1 MLSISKPLNSGQ
13 AQTYH
18 QMEFTSSTQSYY
30 KQDGVVTGEWQGQL
44 ASKMGLS
51 GSVSPEQFA
60 RLTDGQHPQTAE
72 QMVKHRTA
80 HEYENPDGTTTK
92 AVEHRAGWDG
102 TFSAPKSVSLTA
114 LVGGDERV
122 RQAHNEAVT
131 VAVAE
136 LERYTQARIG
146 GNNAAETTG
155 KFIAAKF
162 EHDTARPVEGYAA
175 PQLHTHVFIM
185 NVTERED
192 GTTRALQ
199 PKSLYDTQ
207 NYATAVYQSALT
219 YKLRDLGYE
228 IEPGKSGAPE
238 IKGYSQEYLDASS
251 PRSQQIKEH
260 LAKTGHT
267 GAEASQ
273 IAAHATRDK
282 KVILSPEQVLE
293 AHRTMAVSFG
303 NQPETIVA
311 QARQRAQ
318 TQDRAPE
325 QETRAKEAVTYARS
339 SNFEREAVID
349 ERILMRDALRRGM
362 GETTFAHVRAE
373 FNSRHREGDF
383 RQLKSEKH
391 ATGRS
396 FTTPET
402 IANERANVRHV
413 MAGQN
418 TVAPIMNQEQAA
430 AQAGTR
436 KFLNEA
442 QRGVITDVLT
452 SPDRIHGVQGLAG
465 TGKTTVLA
473 SIREGAEA
481 NGYKV
486 EGFAPTS
493 RAAGQLREEGIEA
506 TTLQSFLA
514 RGQNHPSATTTSPHL
529 YMLDESSLAS
539 TKQMRAFLEKIKPE
553 DRVLVIGDTAQHQG
567 VDAGRPF
574 QQMQDAGMRT
584 SQLDQI
590 VRQRKNPELLKA
602 VQHLAKGET
611 AKGIEMLAQQGR
623 VTQVADPNE
632 RIAAIA
638 KDYAAN
644 PERTIIVSPDNRSR
658 QQINQAV
665 RVELQEAGRLGTEQQ
680 VFSVLAHRSDMTGA
694 DREWSARYKPG
705 DILKYEKGSKAHGIS
720 KDSTAVVLSA
730 DARNNTITVQ
740 QDGGKAITY
749 DPKRLKG
756 VNAYRETQKDFA
768 TGDRIQ
774 FTSKDKKLGV
784 NNRDLGTITKLEAG
798 QVTVQMDGKKER
810 VIQFDPAKMRHFDHG
825 YAVTSHVSQGL
836 TEGRVIANID
846 TDSAR
851 SLINTRLA
859 YVAVSR
865 AEYDARIYTNDAEGL
880 GARLATD
887 VSKTSAVNF
896 RKSSDSVPEKN
907 TVAPEPVQQKNT
919 AAQVREYADPNHR
932 IAAVALAYAEQP
944 SNTVVIAKDAGERR
958 ELNQLIRA
966 DLQAAGTVAPDSKA
980 LPVHIHKVLP
990 NPKLAAQYTPGDIIQ
1005 YRQGSPGIEGIPN
1018 DSAAVVVATNTRTNQ
1033 LTIKTSNGDEV
1044 IYSPHL
1050 TKTMTAQS
1058 KVYRE
1063 EHQEFAQGDRIRMTK
1078 PSSSHGLQK
1087 GDFGTVI
1094 AIGDTLDVRLDKGGN
1109 VQLNKEQSKH
1119 IEHGYAVDS
1128 LKTGA
1133 PNRVLISQ
1141 DGPVHGTAEIASL
1154 SRTGR
1159 EVSVFT
1165 SDGSAP
1171 AKAVAPTVALP
1182 DQLKPTIA
1190 PPAQQQSEAHSNAI
1204 ASEQATVIQHRH
1216 SRGR

>member
-1 MLSISKPLNSGQ
+1 MLTISKALNSGQ

-18 QMEFTSSTQSYY
+18 QMEFTSSTQNYY
-30 KQDGVVTGEWQGQL
+30 KQDGAVAGEWQGQL

-51 GSVSPEQFA
+51 GAVSPEQFT
-60 RLTDGQHPQTAE
+60 RLTDSQHPETGE

-80 HEYENPDGTTTK
+80 QQYKNPDGTTTN

-114 LVGGDERV
+114 LVGRDERV
-122 RQAHNEAVT
+122 REAHSAAVT
-131 VAVAE
+131 AAVAE
-136 LERYTQARIG
+136 LERYAQARIG
-146 GNNAAETTG
+146 GNNPAETTG
-155 KFIAAKF
+155 KLIAAKF

-185 NVTERED
+185 NVTERGD

-199 PKSLYDTQ
+199 PQGLFDTQ

-228 IEPGKSGAPE
+228 IEAGKSGAPE

-260 LAKTGHT
+260 LAKTGYT

-282 KVILSPEQVLE
+282 KVILSPEQVLD
-293 AHRTMAVSFG
+293 AHRSMAASFG
-303 NQPETIVA
+303 NQPERIAA
-311 QARQRAQ
+311 QARQRAK

-325 QETRAKEAVTYARS
+325 QTAKAKEAVAYARS
-339 SNFEREAVID
+339 SNFEREAVVD
-349 ERILMRDALRRGM
+349 ERSLMRDALRRGM
-362 GETTFAHVRAE
+362 GETTFAHVKAE
-373 FNSRHREGDF
+373 FEARHSQGDL

-418 TVAPIMNQEQAA
+418 AAEPIMSQQQAT
-430 AQAGTR
+430 AQAETR

-442 QRGVITDVLT
+442 QRRVITDVLT
-452 SPDRIHGVQGLAG
+452 SRDRIHGVQGLAG

-473 SIREGAEA
+473 SIREGAEK

-514 RGQNHPSATTTSPHL
+514 RGQNHPSASTASPHL

-539 TKQMRAFLEKIKPE
+539 TKQMRAFLEKIKAE
-553 DRVLVIGDTAQHQG
+553 DRVLVVGDTAQHQG

-590 VRQRKNPELLKA
+590 VRQRNDPELLEA

-623 VTQVADPNE
+623 ITQVADPNE
-632 RIAAIA
+632 RIQAIA

-658 QQINQAV
+658 QLINQAV
-665 RVELQEAGRLGTEQQ
+665 RGELQETGRLGAEQKT
-680 VFSVLAHRSDMTGA
+680 FSVLAHRSDMTGA
-694 DREWSARYKPG
+694 DREWAARYKTG
-705 DILKYEKGSKAHGIS
+705 DVLIYEKGSTAHGIARNT
-720 KDSTAVVLSA
+720 TAVVLSA

-740 QDGGKAITY
+740 QDGGKVITY

-756 VNAYRETQKDFA
+756 INAYRETQKEFA

-774 FTSKDKKLGV
+774 FTAKDKDLGV
-784 NNRDLGTITKLEAG
+784 NNRDLGTITKLETG
-798 QVTVQMDGKKER
+798 QITVQLEGKKER
-810 VIQFDPAKMRHFDHG
+810 TVQFDPARMRHFDHG

-846 TDSAR
+846 TDAAR

-865 AEYDARIYTNDAEGL
+865 AEHDARIYTNDADGL

-887 VSKTSAVNF
+887 VSKTSAVDF
-896 RKSSDSVPEKN
+896 RKSPDPAPQKN
-907 TVAPEPVQQKNT
+907 TVV
-919 AAQVREYADPNHR
+919 QVREYADPNHR
-932 IAAVALAYAEQP
+932 IAAVALAYAEHP
-944 SNTVVIAKDAGERR
+944 SNTVVIAKDPTERH
-958 ELNQLIRA
+958 ELNLLIRA
-966 DLQAAGTVAPDSKA
+966 DLQASGIVAPDSRS
-980 LPVHIHKVLP
+980 LPVYIERELT
-990 NPKLAAQYTPGDIIQ
+990 NPKLATQYAPGDIIQ
-1005 YRQGSPGIEGIPN
+1005 YRQGSPASQGIPSG
-1018 DSAAVVVATNTRTNQ
+1018 SAAVVVATDTRNNQ
-1033 LTIKTSNGDEV
+1033 LTVRTSHGDEV
-1044 IYSPHL
+1044 IYSPQL
-1050 TKTMTAQS
+1050 TTAMTAQS

-1063 EHQEFAQGDRIRMTK
+1063 KQQEFAQGDRVRMTEA
-1078 PSSSHGLQK
+1078 SAIQGIRK
-1087 GDFGTVI
+1087 GDFGTI
-1094 AIGDTLDVRLDKGGN
+1094 TAIEGALAVLLDKGES
-1109 VQLNKEQSKH
+1109 VQLTKEQAKH

-1133 PNRVLISQ
+1133 PDKVLISQ
-1141 DGPVHGTAEIASL
+1141 DSSSPATSEAVSL

-1159 EVSVFT
+1159 EVSVYT
-1165 SDGSAP
+1165 SDGSAQ
-1171 AKAVAPTVALP
+1171 ANAVAPAIALP
-1182 DQLKPTIA
+1182 DQLKPAIA
-1190 PPAQQQSEAHSNAI
+1190 LPVQQQSEAPSNAI
-1204 ASEQATVIQHRH
+1204 APEPAPVVQHRH
-1216 SRGR
+1216 NRGR

>member
-1 MLSISKPLNSGQ
+1 MLTISKALNSGQ

-30 KQDGVVTGEWQGQL
+30 KQDGAIAGEWQGQL
-44 ASKMGLS
+44 AEKMGLT
-51 GSVSPEQFA
+51 GAVSPEHFT
-60 RLTDGQHPQTAE
+60 RLTDGQHPETGE

-80 HEYENPDGTTTK
+80 QEYKNPDGTTTN

-122 RQAHNEAVT
+122 REAHAAAVT
-131 VAVAE
+131 AAVAE

-146 GNNAAETTG
+146 GNNPAETTG
-155 KFIAAKF
+155 KLIAAKF

-175 PQLHTHVFIM
+175 PQLHTHVFMM
-185 NVTERED
+185 NVTERAD

-199 PKSLYDTQ
+199 ERGMFDTQ
-207 NYATAVYQSALT
+207 NYATAVYQSVLT
-219 YKLRDLGYE
+219 YKLRDLGYD
-228 IEPGKSGAPE
+228 IEAGKSGAPE

-260 LAKTGHT
+260 LAKTGYT

-293 AHRTMAVSFG
+293 AHRSMAASFG
-303 NQPETIVA
+303 NQPETVVA
-311 QARQRAQ
+311 QAHQRAR
-318 TQDRAPE
+318 TQDRTPD
-325 QETRAKEAVTYARS
+325 QEARAKEAVTYTRT

-349 ERILMRDALRRGM
+349 ERTLMRDALRRGM
-362 GETTFAHVRAE
+362 GETTFAHVKAE
-373 FNSRHREGDF
+373 FDSRQREGDF
-383 RQLKSEKH
+383 RQLKGEKH

-396 FTTPET
+396 FTTGET

-418 TVAPIMNQEQAA
+418 TVEPMMNQEKAA
-430 AQAGTR
+430 AQATTR
-436 KFLNEA
+436 EFLNEA
-442 QRGVITDVLT
+442 QRRVIADVLT
-452 SPDRIHGVQGLAG
+452 SRDRIHGVQGLAG
-465 TGKTTVLA
+465 AGKTTVLA
-473 SIREGAEA
+473 SIREGAET

-514 RGQNHPSATTTSPHL
+514 RGKNHPSATTSSPHL

-539 TKQMRAFLEKIKPE
+539 TRQMRAFLEKIKPE

-574 QQMQDAGMRT
+574 QQMQEAGMRT

-590 VRQRKNPELLKA
+590 VRQRKNPELLEA
-602 VQHLAKGET
+602 VNHLAKGET
-611 AKGIEMLAQQGR
+611 VKGIEKLAQQGR
-623 VTQVADPNE
+623 ITQVADPIE

-658 QQINQAV
+658 QEINRAV
-665 RVELQEAGRLGTEQQ
+665 RVELQEAGKLGTEQET
-680 VFSVLAHRSDMTGA
+680 FSVLAHRSDMTGA
-694 DREWSARYKPG
+694 DREWAARYKAG
-705 DILKYEKGSKAHGIS
+705 DILKYEKGSKAHGIPQN
-720 KDSTAVVLSA
+720 STAVVLSA
-730 DARNNTITVQ
+730 DARNNTVTVQ
-740 QDGGKAITY
+740 QDDGKAITY

-756 VNAYRETQKDFA
+756 VNAYIETDKQFA

-774 FTSKDKKLGV
+774 FTAKDKDLGV
-784 NNRDLGTITKLEAG
+784 SNRDLGTITKLETG
-798 QVTVQMDGKKER
+798 QLTVQMDGKTER
-810 VIQFDPAKMRHFDHG
+810 IVQFDPAKMRHFDHG

-865 AEYDARIYTNDAEGL
+865 AEHDARIYTNDAEGL

-887 VSKTSAVNF
+887 VSKTSAVDF
-896 RKSSDSVPEKN
+896 RKSPDP
-907 TVAPEPVQQKNT
+907 APQKNT
-919 AAQVREYADPNHR
+919 IVQVREYADPNHR
-932 IAAVALAYAEQP
+932 IAAVTLAYGEHP
-944 SNTVVIAKDAGERR
+944 SNSVVIAKDPAERR

-966 DLQAAGTVAPDSKA
+966 DLQASGIVALDS
-980 LPVHIHKVLP
+980 KVLP
-990 NPKLAAQYTPGDIIQ
+990 IQIEKELTNPKLATQYAPGDIIQ
-1005 YRQGSPGIEGIPN
+1005 YRQGSPASQGIPN
-1018 DSAAVVVATNTRTNQ
+1018 NSTAVVVAADTRNNQ
-1033 LTIKTSNGDEV
+1033 LTVRTSHGDEV

-1050 TKTMTAQS
+1050 TTAMTAQS

-1063 EHQEFAQGDRIRMTK
+1063 EPQEFAPGDRVRMTE
-1078 PSSSHGLQK
+1078 PRASQGIRK
-1087 GDFGTVI
+1087 GDFGTI
-1094 AIGDTLDVRLDKGGN
+1094 TAIGDTLEVRLDKGES
-1109 VQLNKEQSKH
+1109 VQLTKEQAKH

-1133 PNRVLISQ
+1133 PDRVLISQ
-1141 DGPVHGTAEIASL
+1141 DGSFQATSESISL

-1159 EVSVFT
+1159 EVSVYT
-1165 SDGSAP
+1165 SNGSAQTN
-1171 AKAVAPTVALP
+1171 AVAPTIALP
-1182 DQLKPTIA
+1182 EQLKTAMPA
-1190 PPAQQQSEAHSNAI
+1190 PAQQQSEAPSHAL
-1204 ASEQATVIQHRH
+1204 APEQAPVVQHRH

>member
-1 MLSISKPLNSGQ
+1 MLTISKVLNSGQ

-18 QMEFTSSTQSYY
+18 QMEFTSTTQSYY
-30 KQDGVVTGEWQGQL
+30 KQDGAVAGEWQGQL
-44 ASKMGLS
+44 ANKMGLT
-51 GSVSPEQFA
+51 GAVSPEHFT
-60 RLTDGQHPQTAE
+60 RLTDGQHPDTGE

-80 HEYENPDGTTTK
+80 QEYKNPDGTTTS

-122 RQAHNEAVT
+122 REAHAAAVT
-131 VAVAE
+131 AAVAE

-146 GNNAAETTG
+146 GNNPAETTG
-155 KFIAAKF
+155 KLIAAKF
-162 EHDTARPVEGYAA
+162 EHDTARPVDGYAA
-175 PQLHTHVFIM
+175 PQLHTHVFMI
-185 NVTERED
+185 NVTERKD

-199 PKSLYDTQ
+199 PQSLFDTQ
-207 NYATAVYQSALT
+207 NYATAVYQSVLT

-228 IEPGKSGAPE
+228 IEAGKSGAPE
-238 IKGYSQEYLDASS
+238 IKGYSQDYLDASS
-251 PRSQQIKEH
+251 PRSQQIKDH
-260 LAKTGHT
+260 LAKTGYT

-293 AHRTMAVSFG
+293 AHRTMAASFG

-311 QARQRAQ
+311 QARQRAKM
-318 TQDRAPE
+318 QDRTPE
-325 QETRAKEAVTYARS
+325 QAARAKEAVTYARS

-349 ERILMRDALRRGM
+349 ERTLMRDALRRGM

-373 FNSRHREGDF
+373 FDSRHKEGDF
-383 RQLKSEKH
+383 RQLKGEKH

-396 FTTPET
+396 FTTGET

-418 TVAPIMNQEQAA
+418 TVEPMMTREQAA
-430 AQAGTR
+430 AQAATR

-442 QRGVITDVLT
+442 QRGVIADVLT
-452 SPDRIHGVQGLAG
+452 SRDRIHGVQGLAG

-473 SIREGAEA
+473 SIREGAET

-493 RAAGQLREEGIEA
+493 RAAGQLREEGIDA

-514 RGQNHPSATTTSPHL
+514 RGKNHPNATTSSPHL

-574 QQMQDAGMRT
+574 QQMQEAGMRT

-590 VRQRKNPELLKA
+590 VRQRKNPELLEA
-602 VQHLAKGET
+602 VNHLAKGET
-611 AKGIEMLAQQGR
+611 AKGIEKLAQQGR
-623 VTQVADPNE
+623 ITEVADPTE

-665 RVELQEAGRLGTEQQ
+665 RVELQEAGKLETEQKT
-680 VFSVLAHRSDMTGA
+680 FSVLAHRSDMTGA
-694 DREWSARYKPG
+694 DREWAARYKPG
-705 DILKYEKGSKAHGIS
+705 DILKYEKGSKAHGIPQN
-720 KDSTAVVLSA
+720 STAVVLSS
-730 DARNNTITVQ
+730 DARNNTVTVQ

-756 VNAYRETQKDFA
+756 VNAYIETDKQFA
-768 TGDRIQ
+768 TGDRVQ
-774 FTSKDKKLGV
+774 FTAKDKELGV
-784 NNRDLGTITKLEAG
+784 NNRDLGTISKLETG
-798 QVTVQMDGKKER
+798 QITVQMDGKTER
-810 VIQFDPAKMRHFDHG
+810 TIQFDPARMRHFDHG

-865 AEYDARIYTNDAEGL
+865 AEHDARIYTNDADGL

-887 VSKTSAVNF
+887 VSKTAAVDF
-896 RKSSDSVPEKN
+896 RQSSP
-907 TVAPEPVQQKNT
+907 APAPQKNSVV
-919 AAQVREYADPNHR
+919 QVQEYADPNHR
-932 IAAVALAYAEQP
+932 MAAIALAYAEHP
-944 SNTVVIAKDAGERR
+944 SSSVVIAKDPAERR

-966 DLQAAGTVAPDSKA
+966 DLQASGIVAPDSKA
-980 LPVHIHKVLP
+980 MPVHVEKELTS
-990 NPKLAAQYTPGDIIQ
+990 PKLASQYTPGDIIQ
-1005 YRQGSPGIEGIPN
+1005 YRQGSPNLEGIPK
-1018 DSAAVVVATNTRTNQ
+1018 DSAAVVISTDPRNNK
-1033 LTIKTSNGDEV
+1033 LTVQTANGDEV

-1050 TKTMTAQS
+1050 TTAMTAQS

-1063 EHQEFAQGDRIRMTK
+1063 EHQEFAQGDRIRMTEANAAQ
-1078 PSSSHGLQK
+1078 GIRK
-1087 GDFGTVI
+1087 GDFGTVT
-1094 AIGDTLDVRLDKGGN
+1094 AIGDTLDVSLDKGET
-1109 VQLNKEQSKH
+1109 VRLTKEQARH

-1128 LKTGA
+1128 LKMGA
-1133 PNRVLISQ
+1133 PDKVLISQ
-1141 DGPVHGTAEIASL
+1141 DGFQTPSEAASL

-1159 EVSVFT
+1159 QVSIYT
-1165 SDGSAP
+1165 SDSSAQ
-1171 AKAVAPTVALP
+1171 ANAVAPTIERPEQMKPAIALP
-1182 DQLKPTIA
+1182 V
-1190 PPAQQQSEAHSNAI
+1190 QQQSEAPSNAI
-1204 ASEQATVIQHRH
+1204 APEQAPVIQHRH

>member
-1 MLSISKPLNSGQ
+1 MLTISKALNSSQ

-30 KQDGVVTGEWQGQL
+30 KQDGAVTGEWQGEL
-44 ASKMGLS
+44 AAKMGLS
-51 GSVSPEQFA
+51 GAVSPEQFA
-60 RLTDGQHPQTAE
+60 RLTDGQYPLTGD

-80 HEYENPDGTTTK
+80 QEYKNPIGTTTS

-114 LVGGDERV
+114 LVGGDDRV
-122 RQAHNEAVT
+122 REAHAAAVT
-131 VAVAE
+131 AAVTE
-136 LERYTQARIG
+136 LERYAQARIG
-146 GNNAAETTG
+146 GNNPAETTG
-155 KFIAAKF
+155 KLVAAKF

-175 PQLHTHVFIM
+175 PQLHTHVFMM
-185 NVTERED
+185 NVTERAD

-199 PKSLYDTQ
+199 ERALFDSQ
-207 NYATAVYQSALT
+207 NYATAVYQSVLT

-228 IEPGKSGAPE
+228 IEAGKSGAPE

-260 LAKTGHT
+260 LAKTGYT

-293 AHRTMAVSFG
+293 AHQTMAATFG
-303 NQPETIVA
+303 NQPETVVA
-311 QARQRAQ
+311 QARQRAR
-318 TQDRAPE
+318 TQDRTPD
-325 QETRAKEAVTYARS
+325 QEARAREAVTYARA

-362 GETTFAHVRAE
+362 GETTFAHVKAE
-373 FNSRHREGDF
+373 FDSRHKEGDF
-383 RQLKSEKH
+383 RQLKGKKH

-396 FTTPET
+396 FTTGET

-418 TVAPIMNQEQAA
+418 TVKPMMNQEQAA
-430 AQAGTR
+430 AQATTR
-436 KFLNEA
+436 PFLNEA
-442 QRGVITDVLT
+442 QRGVITEVLT
-452 SPDRIHGVQGLAG
+452 SRDRIHGVQGLAG

-473 SIREGAEA
+473 SIREGAET

-493 RAAGQLREEGIEA
+493 RAAGQLRQEGIEA

-514 RGQNHPSATTTSPHL
+514 RGKNHPSATTTSPHL

-539 TKQMRAFLEKIKPE
+539 TRQMRAFIEKIKPE
-553 DRVLVIGDTAQHQG
+553 DRILVIGDTAQHQG

-590 VRQRKNPELLKA
+590 VRQRKNPELLEA
-602 VQHLAKGET
+602 VNHLAKGET

-623 VTQVADPNE
+623 ITQIADPNE
-632 RIAAIA
+632 RIQAIA
-638 KDYAAN
+638 RDYAGS

-658 QQINQAV
+658 QQINRAV
-665 RVELQEAGRLGTEQQ
+665 RVELQETGRLGAEQNT
-680 VFSVLAHRSDMTGA
+680 FSVLAHRSDMTGA
-694 DREWSARYKPG
+694 DREWAARYKPG
-705 DILKYEKGSKAHGIS
+705 DILIYEKGSKAHGIAQN
-720 KDSTAVVLSA
+720 STAVVLSA
-730 DARNNTITVQ
+730 DARNNTVTVQ

-756 VNAYRETQKDFA
+756 VNAYVETDKQFA
-768 TGDRIQ
+768 AGDRIQ
-774 FTSKDKKLGV
+774 FTAKDKDLGIS
-784 NNRDLGTITKLEAG
+784 NRDLGTITKLETG
-798 QVTVQMDGKKER
+798 QLTVQMDGKTER
-810 VIQFDPAKMRHFDHG
+810 TIQFDPARMRHFDHG

-865 AEYDARIYTNDAEGL
+865 AEHDARIYTNDADGL
-880 GARLATD
+880 GARLARD
-887 VSKTSAVNF
+887 VSKTSAVDF
-896 RKSSDSVPEKN
+896 RKSPVEPAPQKN
-907 TVAPEPVQQKNT
+907 TVV
-919 AAQVREYADPNHR
+919 QVREYADPNHR
-932 IAAVALAYAEQP
+932 IAAVALAYAEHP
-944 SNTVVIAKDAGERR
+944 SNTVIIAKETAERR

-966 DLQAAGTVAPDSKA
+966 DLQAAGIVAPDSKA
-980 LPVHIHKVLP
+980 LPVHIQKDLI
-990 NPKLAAQYTPGDIIQ
+990 NPKLAAQYDPGDVIQ
-1005 YRQGSPGIEGIPN
+1005 YRQGSPASQGIPSN
-1018 DSAAVVVATNTRTNQ
+1018 STAVVVATDTRNNQ
-1033 LTIKTSNGDEV
+1033 LTVRTSHGDEV

-1050 TKTMTAQS
+1050 TTTMTAQS
-1058 KVYRE
+1058 KVFRE
-1063 EHQEFAQGDRIRMTK
+1063 EHQEFAPGDRVRMSAANAGQSIR
-1078 PSSSHGLQK
+1078 K
-1087 GDFGTVI
+1087 GDFGTI
-1094 AIGDTLDVRLDKGGN
+1094 TAIGDTLDVRLDKGEN
-1109 VQLNKEQSKH
+1109 AQLTKEQAKH
-1119 IEHGYAVDS
+1119 IEYGYAVDS
-1128 LKTGA
+1128 FKTGA
-1133 PNRVLISQ
+1133 PDRVLISQ
-1141 DGPVHGTAEIASL
+1141 EGFQTAFEAAAL
-1154 SRTGR
+1154 ARTGR
-1159 EVSVFT
+1159 LVNVYT
-1165 SDGSAP
+1165 SDGSAQ
-1171 AKAVAPTVALP
+1171 ANTVAPTIERP
-1182 DQLKPTIA
+1182 EQLKPPLA
-1190 PPAQQQSEAHSNAI
+1190 FLVQQQSEAPSNAL
-1204 ASEQATVIQHRH
+1204 AQEQAPVIQHRH

>member
-1 MLSISKPLNSGQ
+1 MLTISKALNSGQ

-30 KQDGVVTGEWQGQL
+30 KQDGAVAGEWQGQL
-44 ASKMGLS
+44 ASNMGLS
-51 GSVSPEQFA
+51 GAVSPEHFT
-60 RLTDGQHPQTAE
+60 RLTDGQHPKTDE
-72 QMVKHRTA
+72 QMVKHRTVQD
-80 HEYENPDGTTTK
+80 YKNPDGTTIS
-92 AVEHRAGWDG
+92 AVEHRAGWDA

-122 RQAHNEAVT
+122 REAHAAAVT
-131 VAVAE
+131 AAVAE

-146 GNNAAETTG
+146 GNNPAETTG
-155 KFIAAKF
+155 KLIAAKF

-175 PQLHTHVFIM
+175 PQLHTHVFLM
-185 NVTERED
+185 NVTERAD

-199 PKSLYDTQ
+199 PQSLFDTQ
-207 NYATAVYQSALT
+207 NYATAVYQSVLT

-228 IEPGKSGAPE
+228 IEAGKSGAPE
-238 IKGYSQEYLDASS
+238 IKGYSQDYLDASS

-260 LAKTGHT
+260 LAKTGYT

-293 AHRTMAVSFG
+293 AHRTMAASFG

-311 QARQRAQ
+311 QARQRAK
-318 TQDRAPE
+318 TQDRTPD
-325 QETRAKEAVTYARS
+325 QEARAKEAVTYARS

-349 ERILMRDALRRGM
+349 ERALMRDALRRGM
-362 GETTFAHVRAE
+362 GETTFAHVKAE
-373 FNSRHREGDF
+373 FDARQSQGDF
-383 RQLKSEKH
+383 RQLKGEKH

-413 MAGQN
+413 MSGQN
-418 TVAPIMNQEQAA
+418 TVEPIMNQEQAT
-430 AQAGTR
+430 AQAATR

-442 QRGVITDVLT
+442 QRTVITDVLT

-473 SIREGAEA
+473 SIREGAEK

-514 RGQNHPSATTTSPHL
+514 RGKNHPSATTASPHL

-539 TKQMRAFLEKIKPE
+539 TKQMRAFLDKIKPV

-574 QQMQDAGMRT
+574 EQMQDAGMRT

-590 VRQRKNPELLKA
+590 VRQRKNPALLEA

-623 VTQVADPNE
+623 ITQIADPNE
-632 RIAAIA
+632 RITTIA
-638 KDYAAN
+638 KDYVAN

-658 QQINQAV
+658 QLINQAV
-665 RVELQEAGRLGTEQQ
+665 RVELQEAGKLGAEQKT
-680 VFSVLAHRSDMTGA
+680 FSVLAHRSDMTGA
-694 DREWSARYKPG
+694 DREWAARYKKG
-705 DILKYEKGSKAHGIS
+705 DILIYEKGSKAHGIARN
-720 KDSTAVVLSA
+720 STAVVLSA
-730 DARNNTITVQ
+730 DARNNIIAVQ
-740 QDGGKAITY
+740 QDGGKTITY

-756 VNAYRETQKDFA
+756 VNAYRETQKEFA

-774 FTSKDKKLGV
+774 FTAKDKDLGV
-784 NNRDLGTITKLEAG
+784 NNRDLGTITKLETG
-798 QVTVQMDGKKER
+798 QVAVQMDGKKER
-810 VIQFDPAKMRHFDHG
+810 TVQFDPVKMRHFDHG

-865 AEYDARIYTNDAEGL
+865 AEHDARIYTNDADGL

-887 VSKTSAVNF
+887 ISKTSAVDF
-896 RKSSDSVPEKN
+896 RKSTDP
-907 TVAPEPVQQKNT
+907 APQKKT
-919 AAQVREYADPNHR
+919 IVQVRHYADPNHR
-932 IAAVALAYAEQP
+932 IVAVALAYAEHP
-944 SNTVVIAKDAGERR
+944 SNSVVIAKDPAERR

-966 DLQAAGTVAPDSKA
+966 DLQASGTVAPDSKA
-980 LPVHIHKVLP
+980 LPVHIEKELT
-990 NPKLAAQYTPGDIIQ
+990 NPKLAAQYAPGDIIQ
-1005 YRQGSPGIEGIPN
+1005 YRQGSPASQGIPN
-1018 DSAAVVVATNTRTNQ
+1018 DSAAVVVATDTWNNQ
-1033 LTIKTSNGDEV
+1033 LTVRTSHGDEV

-1050 TKTMTAQS
+1050 TTAMTTQS

-1063 EHQEFAQGDRIRMTK
+1063 EHQEFAPGDRVRMTE
-1078 PSSSHGLQK
+1078 PNTSQGIRK
-1087 GDFGTVI
+1087 GDFGTI
-1094 AIGDTLDVRLDKGGN
+1094 TAIEDTLAVRLDKGES
-1109 VQLNKEQSKH
+1109 VQLTKEQAKH

-1133 PNRVLISQ
+1133 PDRVLISQ
-1141 DGPVHGTAEIASL
+1141 DGSSQAASESVSL

-1159 EVSVFT
+1159 AVSIYT
-1165 SDGSAP
+1165 SDVSAQ
-1171 AKAVAPTVALP
+1171 ANAVAPAIALP
-1182 DQLKPTIA
+1182 DQLKPAIA
-1190 PPAQQQSEAHSNAI
+1190 LPVQQQSEAPSNAI
-1204 ASEQATVIQHRH
+1204 ASEQAPVVQHRH

>member
-1 MLSISKPLNSGQ
+1 MLTISKALNSGQ

-30 KQDGVVTGEWQGQL
+30 RQDGAVAGEWQGQL
-44 ASKMGLS
+44 AAQMGLS
-51 GSVSPEQFA
+51 GAVSPEQFS
-60 RLTDGQHPQTAE
+60 RLADGQHPETGE

-80 HEYENPDGTTTK
+80 QEYKNPNGTTTS

-114 LVGGDERV
+114 LVGGDERI
-122 RQAHNEAVT
+122 REAHSAAVT
-131 VAVAE
+131 AAVAE

-146 GNNAAETTG
+146 GNNPAETTG
-155 KFIAAKF
+155 KLIAAKF

-175 PQLHTHVFIM
+175 PQLHTHVFMM
-185 NVTERED
+185 NVTERAD

-199 PKSLYDTQ
+199 ERALFDTQ
-207 NYATAVYQSALT
+207 NYATAVYQSVLT

-228 IEPGKSGAPE
+228 IETGKSGAPE

-260 LAKTGHT
+260 LAKTGYT

-282 KVILSPEQVLE
+282 KVILSPEQVLQ
-293 AHRTMAVSFG
+293 AHRTMAASFG
-303 NQPETIVA
+303 NQPETVVA
-311 QARQRAQ
+311 QAHQRAQ
-318 TQDRAPE
+318 TQDRTPD
-325 QETRAKEAVTYARS
+325 QDTRAKEAVTYARS

-349 ERILMRDALRRGM
+349 ERTLMRDALRRGM
-362 GETTFAHVRAE
+362 GETTFAHVKAE
-373 FNSRHREGDF
+373 FDARHGQGDF
-383 RQLKSEKH
+383 RQLKGEKH

-413 MAGQN
+413 IAGQN
-418 TVAPIMNQEQAA
+418 TVEPIMTPEHAA
-430 AQAGTR
+430 AQAAMR
-436 KFLNEA
+436 EFLNEA
-442 QRGVITDVLT
+442 QKGVITDVLT
-452 SPDRIHGVQGLAG
+452 SRDRIHGVQGLAG

-514 RGQNHPSATTTSPHL
+514 RGQNHPSATSTSPHL

-539 TKQMRAFLEKIKPE
+539 TRQMRAFLEKIKPE

-590 VRQRKNPELLKA
+590 VRQRKNPELLQA

-623 VTQVADPNE
+623 VIQVADPNE

-638 KDYAAN
+638 RDYAAN

-658 QQINQAV
+658 QLINQAV
-665 RVELQEAGRLGTEQQ
+665 RVELQEAGKLGAEQRT
-680 VFSVLAHRSDMTGA
+680 FSVLAHRSDMTGA
-694 DREWSARYKPG
+694 DREWAARYKEG
-705 DILKYEKGSKAHGIS
+705 DILKYEKGSKAHGIARN
-720 KDSTAVVLSA
+720 STAVVLSA
-730 DARNNTITVQ
+730 DARNNTVTVQ
-740 QDGGKAITY
+740 QDGSKTITY

-756 VNAYRETQKDFA
+756 VNAYREANKEFA

-774 FTSKDKKLGV
+774 FTAKDKELGV
-784 NNRDLGTITKLEAG
+784 NNRDLGTITKLEIG
-798 QVTVQMDGKKER
+798 KITVQMDGKTER
-810 VIQFDPAKMRHFDHG
+810 IVEFDPATMRHFDHG

-846 TDSAR
+846 TEAAR

-865 AEYDARIYTNDAEGL
+865 AEHDAKIYTNDADGL
-880 GARLATD
+880 GARLAND
-887 VSKTSAVNF
+887 VSKTSAVDF
-896 RKSSDSVPEKN
+896 RKSPAAPAPQKN
-907 TVAPEPVQQKNT
+907 TVV
-919 AAQVREYADPNHR
+919 QVREYADPNHR
-932 IAAVALAYAEQP
+932 IAAIALAYAEHP
-944 SNTVVIAKDAGERR
+944 SNSVVIAANPVERR

-966 DLQAAGTVAPDSKA
+966 DLQASGTVAPDSRV
-980 LPVHIHKVLP
+980 LPVHVEKELA
-990 NPKLAAQYTPGDIIQ
+990 NPKLATQYAPGDIIQ
-1005 YRQGSPGIEGIPN
+1005 YRQGSPANQGIPSG
-1018 DSAAVVVATNTRTNQ
+1018 SAAVVVTTDTRNNQ
-1033 LTIKTSNGDEV
+1033 LTVRTSHGDEV

-1050 TKTMTAQS
+1050 TTAMTAQS

-1063 EHQEFAQGDRIRMTK
+1063 EHQEFAQGDRLRMTEA
-1078 PSSSHGLQK
+1078 SVQQGIRK
-1087 GDFGTVI
+1087 GDFGTII
-1094 AIGDTLDVRLDKGGN
+1094 AIGDKLEVHLDNGES
-1109 VQLNKEQSKH
+1109 VQLSKEQAKY

-1133 PNRVLISQ
+1133 PNKVLISQ
-1141 DGPVHGTAEIASL
+1141 DSSFQATSEAVSL

-1159 EVSVFT
+1159 EVSVYT
-1165 SDGSAP
+1165 SDGSAQ
-1171 AKAVAPTVALP
+1171 ANAVAPTIALP
-1182 DQLKPTIA
+1182 EQVKPAIA
-1190 PPAQQQSEAHSNAI
+1190 LPVQQQSEAPSNAI
-1204 ASEQATVIQHRH
+1204 APEQAPVIQHRH
-1216 SRGR
+1216 GRGR

>member
-1 MLSISKPLNSGQ
+1 MLSISKALNSKQ

-30 KQDGVVTGEWQGQL
+30 KQNGAVAGEWQGQL

-51 GSVSPEQFA
+51 GAVSPEQFT
-60 RLTDGQHPQTAE
+60 RLTDGQHPVTGE
-72 QMVKHRTA
+72 QMVKLRTA
-80 HEYENPDGTTTK
+80 QEYKNADGTITK

-122 RQAHNEAVT
+122 RQAHSEAVT
-131 VAVAE
+131 AAVAE

-146 GNNAAETTG
+146 GNNPAETTG
-155 KFIAAKF
+155 RFVAAKF

-185 NVTERED
+185 NMTEREN
-192 GTTRALQ
+192 GTIRALQ
-199 PKSLYDTQ
+199 ERGMFDTQ

-228 IEPGKSGAPE
+228 IEAGKSGAPE

-251 PRSQQIKEH
+251 PRSQQIKDH
-260 LAKTGHT
+260 LAKTGYS

-282 KVILSPEQVLE
+282 KLILSPEQVLE
-293 AHRTMAVSFG
+293 AHRTMAASFG
-303 NQPETIVA
+303 NQPETVVT

-318 TQDRAPE
+318 TQDRTPE
-325 QETRAKEAVTYARS
+325 QMTRAKEAVTYARS

-349 ERILMRDALRRGM
+349 ERTLMRDALRRGM
-362 GETTFAHVRAE
+362 GETTLAHVRTE
-373 FNSRHREGDF
+373 FDARHSQGDF
-383 RQLKSEKH
+383 RQLKGEKH

-413 MAGQN
+413 MSGQN
-418 TVAPIMNQEQAA
+418 TVKPIMSQQEAA
-430 AQAGTR
+430 AQAATR

-442 QRGVITDVLT
+442 QQGVITDVLT
-452 SPDRIHGVQGLAG
+452 SRDRIHGVQGLAG

-473 SIREGAEA
+473 SIREGAEK

-514 RGQNHPSATTTSPHL
+514 RGSGKDQGKPNL

-574 QQMQDAGMRT
+574 EQMQDAGMRT

-590 VRQRKNPELLKA
+590 VRQRKNPALLEA

-623 VTQVADPNE
+623 ITQVADPNE

-658 QQINQAV
+658 QLINQAV
-665 RVELQEAGRLGTEQQ
+665 RLELQEAGKLETEQKT
-680 VFSVLAHRSDMTGA
+680 FSVLAHRSDMTGA
-694 DREWSARYKPG
+694 DREWAARYKPG
-705 DILKYEKGSKAHGIS
+705 DVLKYEKGSKAHGIA

-749 DPKRLKG
+749 DPRRLKG
-756 VNAYRETQKDFA
+756 VNVYRETDKDFA

-774 FTSKDKKLGV
+774 FTTKDKQLGV
-784 NNRDLGTITKLEAG
+784 SNRDLGTITKLETG
-798 QVTVQMDGKKER
+798 QVTVQMDGKRER
-810 VIQFDPAKMRHFDHG
+810 IIEFDPAKMRHFDHG

-836 TEGRVIANID
+836 TEGLVIANID
-846 TDSAR
+846 TESAR

-865 AEYDARIYTNDAEGL
+865 AEHDVRIYTNDAEGL

-896 RKSSDSVPEKN
+896 RKSSASAPQKN
-907 TVAPEPVQQKNT
+907 TVAPELGEQKSSVV
-919 AAQVREYADPNHR
+919 QVREYADPNRR

-944 SNTVVIAKDAGERR
+944 SNTVVIAKDPGERR

-966 DLQAAGTVAPDSKA
+966 DLQAAGTVAPDSEA
-980 LPVHIHKVLP
+980 LPVHIQKELT
-990 NPKLAAQYTPGDIIQ
+990 NPKLAAQYSPGDIIQ

-1018 DSAAVVVATNTRTNQ
+1018 DSAAVVVATNARTNQ
-1033 LTIKTSNGDEV
+1033 LTIKTSHGDEV

-1063 EHQEFAQGDRIRMTK
+1063 EQQEFAQGDRIRMTE
-1078 PSSSHGLQK
+1078 PSSSHGIRK
-1087 GDFGTVI
+1087 GDFGTI
-1094 AIGDTLDVRLDKGGN
+1094 TGIGDTLEVRLDRGES
-1109 VQLNKEQSKH
+1109 VQLSKEQAKH

-1128 LKTGA
+1128 LKAGA
-1133 PNRVLISQ
+1133 PNRVLFSQ
-1141 DGPVHGTAEIASL
+1141 EGPIEATAEIASL

-1159 EVSVFT
+1159 EVSVYT
-1165 SDGSAP
+1165 SDGSTS
-1171 AKAVAPTVALP
+1171 AKVVAQAVTPT
-1182 DQLKPTIA
+1182 DQLKAAITFPS
-1190 PPAQQQSEAHSNAI
+1190 QQQSEALSNAI
-1204 ASEQATVIQHRH
+1204 APEQAPVIQHRH
-1216 SRGR
+1216 GRGR

>member
-1 MLSISKPLNSGQ
+1 MLTISKALNSGQ

-18 QMEFTSSTQSYY
+18 QMEFTSNTQSYY
-30 KQDGVVTGEWQGQL
+30 KQDGAVAGEWQGQL
-44 ASKMGLS
+44 ASRMGLS
-51 GSVSPEQFA
+51 GAVSPEQFT
-60 RLTDGQHPQTAE
+60 RLTDGQHPDTGE

-80 HEYENPDGTTTK
+80 QEYKNPDGTTTN

-122 RQAHNEAVT
+122 REAHSSAVT
-131 VAVAE
+131 AAVAE

-146 GNNAAETTG
+146 GNNPAETTG
-155 KFIAAKF
+155 KLIAAKF

-175 PQLHTHVFIM
+175 PQLHTHIFMM
-185 NVTERED
+185 NVTERAD

-199 PKSLYDTQ
+199 PQSLFDTQ
-207 NYATAVYQSALT
+207 NYATAVYQSVLT

-228 IEPGKSGAPE
+228 IEAGKSGAPE

-260 LAKTGHT
+260 LAKTGYT

-282 KVILSPEQVLE
+282 KVVLSPEQVLE
-293 AHRTMAVSFG
+293 AHRSMAASFG

-311 QARQRAQ
+311 QARERAH
-318 TQDRAPE
+318 TQARTPE
-325 QETRAKEAVTYARS
+325 QTTRAKEAVTYSRS

-349 ERILMRDALRRGM
+349 ERTLMRDALRRGM

-373 FNSRHREGDF
+373 FDARHSQGDF
-383 RQLKSEKH
+383 LQLKGEKH

-413 MAGQN
+413 IAGQN
-418 TVAPIMNQEQAA
+418 SVEPIMSQDQAA
-430 AQAGTR
+430 AQAATR

-442 QRGVITDVLT
+442 QKGVISDVLT
-452 SPDRIHGVQGLAG
+452 STDRIHGVQGLAG

-481 NGYKV
+481 NGYRV

-514 RGQNHPSATTTSPHL
+514 RGQNDPNAETVSPHL

-539 TKQMRAFLEKIKPE
+539 TKQMRAFLDKIKPE

-590 VRQRKNPELLKA
+590 VRQRNNLELLEA
-602 VQHLAKGET
+602 VQHLARGET
-611 AKGIEMLAQQGR
+611 VRGIEMLAQQGR
-623 VTQVADPNE
+623 ITQVADPND
-632 RIAAIA
+632 RIKAIA
-638 KDYAAN
+638 KDYAAS

-658 QQINQAV
+658 QLINQAV
-665 RVELQEAGRLGTEQQ
+665 RIELQETGRLGAEQKT
-680 VFSVLAHRSDMTGA
+680 FSVLAHRSDMTGA
-694 DREWSARYKPG
+694 DREWAARYKAG
-705 DILKYEKGSKAHGIS
+705 DILKYEKGSNAHGIARNT
-720 KDSTAVVLSA
+720 TAVVLSA
-730 DARNNTITVQ
+730 DARNNTVTVQ
-740 QDGGKAITY
+740 QEGGKPITY

-756 VNAYRETQKDFA
+756 VNAYRETDKEFA
-768 TGDRIQ
+768 SGDRVQ
-774 FTSKDKKLGV
+774 FTAKDKDLGV
-784 NNRDLGTITKLEAG
+784 NNRDLGTITKLENG
-798 QVTVQMDGKKER
+798 QISVRMDGNTQR
-810 VIQFDPAKMRHFDHG
+810 TIQFDPARMRHFDHG

-846 TDSAR
+846 TDAAR

-865 AEYDARIYTNDAEGL
+865 AEHDARIYTNDANGL

-887 VSKTSAVNF
+887 VSKTSAVDF
-896 RKSSDSVPEKN
+896 RKSPN
-907 TVAPEPVQQKNT
+907 PAPQQNAVVQT
-919 AAQVREYADPNHR
+919 HEYADPNHR
-932 IAAVALAYAEQP
+932 IAAVAAAYAEHP
-944 SNTVVIAKDAGERR
+944 SSTVIIARDPAERH

-966 DLQAAGTVAPDSKA
+966 DLQASGTVAPHSRS
-980 LPVHIHKVLP
+980 LPVYVEKELA
-990 NPKLAAQYTPGDIIQ
+990 NPKLAAQYAPGDIIQ
-1005 YRQGSPGIEGIPN
+1005 YRHGSPSSQGIPSG
-1018 DSAAVVVATNTRTNQ
+1018 SAAVVVAADTRNNQ
-1033 LTIKTSNGDEV
+1033 LTVRTSYGDEV

-1050 TKTMTAQS
+1050 TTAMTSQS

-1063 EHQEFAQGDRIRMTK
+1063 EHREFAHGDRIRMTEA
-1078 PSSSHGLQK
+1078 SVVQGIRK
-1087 GDFGTVI
+1087 GDFGTI
-1094 AIGDTLDVRLDKGGN
+1094 AAIGDNLEVRLDKGEN
-1109 VQLNKEQSKH
+1109 VQLTKEQAKH
-1119 IEHGYAVDS
+1119 IEHGYAVES

-1133 PNRVLISQ
+1133 PDKVLFSQ
-1141 DGPVHGTAEIASL
+1141 SGSSQATSEAVSL
-1154 SRTGR
+1154 AHTGR
-1159 EVSVFT
+1159 DVSVYT
-1165 SDGSAP
+1165 SDSSARMN
-1171 AKAVAPTVALP
+1171 AVAPTIALP
-1182 DQLKPTIA
+1182 EQLKPSIA
-1190 PPAQQQSEAHSNAI
+1190 LPVQQQSEAPSPAI
-1204 ASEQATVIQHRH
+1204 APEQAPVVHHRH

>member
-1 MLSISKPLNSGQ
+1 MLTISKALNSSQ

-30 KQDGVVTGEWQGQL
+30 KQDGAVAGEWQGQL
-44 ASKMGLS
+44 ASEMGLA
-51 GSVSPEQFA
+51 GPVSPEHFT
-60 RLTDGQHPQTAE
+60 RLTDGQHPETGE

-80 HEYENPDGTTTK
+80 QEYKNPDGSTTS

-114 LVGGDERV
+114 LVGGDDRV
-122 RQAHNEAVT
+122 REAHAAAVT
-131 VAVAE
+131 AAVAE

-146 GNNAAETTG
+146 GNNPAETTG
-155 KFIAAKF
+155 KLIAAKF
-162 EHDTARPVEGYAA
+162 EHDTARPVDGYAA
-175 PQLHTHVFIM
+175 PQLHTHVFMM
-185 NVTERED
+185 NVTERAD

-199 PKSLYDTQ
+199 PQSMFDTQ
-207 NYATAVYQSALT
+207 NYATAVYQSVLT

-228 IEPGKSGAPE
+228 IEAGKSGAPE
-238 IKGYSQEYLDASS
+238 IKGYSQDYLDASS

-260 LAKTGHT
+260 LAKTGYT

-293 AHRTMAVSFG
+293 AHRTMAATFG
-303 NQPETIVA
+303 NQPENVVA
-311 QARQRAQ
+311 QARQRAR

-325 QETRAKEAVTYARS
+325 QDARAKEAVTYARA
-339 SNFEREAVID
+339 SNFEREAVVD
-349 ERILMRDALRRGM
+349 ERTLMRDALRRGM
-362 GETTFAHVRAE
+362 GDTTFAHVKAE
-373 FNSRHREGDF
+373 FDSRHKEGDF
-383 RQLKSEKH
+383 RQFKGEKH

-396 FTTPET
+396 FTTGET
-402 IANERANVRHV
+402 IANEQANVRHV

-418 TVAPIMNQEQAA
+418 TVEPILNQEQAA
-430 AQAGTR
+430 AQAATR

-452 SPDRIHGVQGLAG
+452 SRDRIHGVQGLAG

-514 RGQNHPSATTTSPHL
+514 RGKNHPSATTTSPHL

-590 VRQRKNPELLKA
+590 VRQRNNPALLEA
-602 VQHLAKGET
+602 VQHLAKGKT
-611 AKGIEMLAQQGR
+611 AQGIEMLAKQGR
-623 VTQVADPNE
+623 VTEITDPNE
-632 RIAAIA
+632 RIQAIA

-665 RVELQEAGRLGTEQQ
+665 RVELQETGRLGAEQKT
-680 VFSVLAHRSDMTGA
+680 FSVLAHRSDMTGA
-694 DREWSARYKPG
+694 DREWAARYKPG
-705 DILKYEKGSKAHGIS
+705 DILKYEKGSKAHGIAQN
-720 KDSTAVVLSA
+720 STAVVLSS
-730 DARNNTITVQ
+730 DARNNTVTVQ
-740 QDGGKAITY
+740 HDGSKPITY

-756 VNAYRETQKDFA
+756 VNAYVETDKQFA
-768 TGDRIQ
+768 AGDRIQ
-774 FTSKDKKLGV
+774 FTAKDKDLGV
-784 NNRDLGTITKLEAG
+784 SNRDLGTITKLETG
-798 QVTVQMDGKKER
+798 QVTVQMDGKTER
-810 VIQFDPAKMRHFDHG
+810 TIQFDPAKMRHFDHG

-865 AEYDARIYTNDAEGL
+865 AEHDARIYTNDAEGL

-887 VSKTSAVNF
+887 VSKTSAVDF
-896 RKSSDSVPEKN
+896 RKSPVEP
-907 TVAPEPVQQKNT
+907 APQKNT
-919 AAQVREYADPNHR
+919 AVQVREYADPNHR
-932 IAAVALAYAEQP
+932 IAAIALTYAGHP
-944 SNTVVIAKDAGERR
+944 SSSVVIAKDPAERR

-966 DLQAAGTVAPDSKA
+966 DLQASGIVAPDSKA
-980 LPVHIHKVLP
+980 LPIYIEKELT
-990 NPKLAAQYTPGDIIQ
+990 NPKLAAQYDPGDVIQ
-1005 YRQGSPGIEGIPN
+1005 YRQGSPASQGIPN
-1018 DSAAVVVATNTRTNQ
+1018 ESAAVVVATNTRTNQ
-1033 LTIKTSNGDEV
+1033 LTVRTSHGDEV

-1063 EHQEFAQGDRIRMTK
+1063 EHQEFAPGDRVRMTEANTAQ
-1078 PSSSHGLQK
+1078 GIRK
-1087 GDFGTVI
+1087 GDFGTI
-1094 AIGDTLDVRLDKGGN
+1094 TAIGDTLDVRLDKGESA
-1109 VQLNKEQSKH
+1109 QLTKEQAKY

-1133 PNRVLISQ
+1133 PDKVLISQ
-1141 DGPVHGTAEIASL
+1141 ADSEATSEAVSL

-1159 EVSVFT
+1159 QVSVYT
-1165 SDGSAP
+1165 SDSSAQ
-1171 AKAVAPTVALP
+1171 ANAVAPTIERP
-1182 DQLKPTIA
+1182 EQLKPSLA
-1190 PPAQQQSEAHSNAI
+1190 LPVQQQSEAPSNAI
-1204 ASEQATVIQHRH
+1204 APEQAPVIQHRH

>member
-1 MLSISKPLNSGQ
+1 MLTISKALKSGQ

-30 KQDGVVTGEWQGQL
+30 KQDGAVAGEWQGQL
-44 ASKMGLS
+44 ADKMGLT
-51 GSVSPEQFA
+51 GAVRPEQFT
-60 RLTDGQHPQTAE
+60 RLTDGQHPETGE

-80 HEYENPDGTTTK
+80 QEYINQNGTTTS

-114 LVGGDERV
+114 LVGGDDRV
-122 RQAHNEAVT
+122 REAHAAAVT
-131 VAVAE
+131 AAVTE
-136 LERYTQARIG
+136 LERYAQARIG
-146 GNNAAETTG
+146 GNNPAETTG
-155 KFIAAKF
+155 KLIAAKF

-175 PQLHTHVFIM
+175 PQLHTHVFMM
-185 NVTERED
+185 NVTERAD

-199 PKSLYDTQ
+199 PQSLFDTQ
-207 NYATAVYQSALT
+207 NYATAVYQSVLT

-228 IEPGKSGAPE
+228 IEAGKSGAPE

-251 PRSQQIKEH
+251 PRSQQIRDH
-260 LAKTGHT
+260 LAKTGYT

-282 KVILSPEQVLE
+282 KMILSPEQVLE
-293 AHRTMAVSFG
+293 AHRSIAASFG
-303 NQPETIVA
+303 NQPEAVVA
-311 QARQRAQ
+311 EARKRAR
-318 TQDRAPE
+318 TQDRTPD
-325 QETRAKEAVTYARS
+325 QEARAREAVTYARS

-349 ERILMRDALRRGM
+349 ERTLMRDALRRGM
-362 GETTFAHVRAE
+362 GETTFAHVKAE
-373 FNSRHREGDF
+373 FDSRHKDGDF
-383 RQLKSEKH
+383 RQLKGEKH

-396 FTTPET
+396 FTTGET
-402 IANERANVRHV
+402 IANERANVRHFIYLH
-413 MAGQN
+413 N
-418 TVAPIMNQEQAA
+418 TVEPINSHEQAA
-430 AQAGTR
+430 AQAATR
-436 KFLNEA
+436 NLLNEA

-452 SPDRIHGVQGLAG
+452 SHDRIHGVQGLAG

-473 SIREGAEA
+473 SIREGAEM

-493 RAAGQLREEGIEA
+493 RAASQLREEGIEA

-514 RGQNHPSATTTSPHL
+514 RGKNHPSATTTSPHL

-539 TKQMRAFLEKIKPE
+539 TRQMRAFLEKIKPK

-574 QQMQDAGMRT
+574 QQMQEAGMRT

-590 VRQRKNPELLKA
+590 VRQRKNPELLEA
-602 VQHLAKGET
+602 VNLLAKGKT
-611 AKGIEMLAQQGR
+611 AEGVEKLAQQGR
-623 VTQVADPNE
+623 ITEVADPTE

-638 KDYAAN
+638 RDYAAN

-658 QQINQAV
+658 QEINRAV
-665 RVELQEAGRLGTEQQ
+665 RVQLQEAGKLETDQKT
-680 VFSVLAHRSDMTGA
+680 FSVLAHRSDMTGA
-694 DREWSARYKPG
+694 DREWAARYKPG
-705 DILKYEKGSKAHGIS
+705 DILKYEKGSKAHGIPQN
-720 KDSTAVVLSA
+720 STATVLSS
-730 DARNNTITVQ
+730 DVRNNTVTVQ
-740 QDGGKAITY
+740 QDGGKVITY

-756 VNAYRETQKDFA
+756 VNAYIETHKDFA

-774 FTSKDKKLGV
+774 FTAKDKDLGV
-784 NNRDLGTITKLEAG
+784 SNRDLGTITKLADG
-798 QVTVQMDGKKER
+798 QITVQMDGKTER
-810 VIQFDPAKMRHFDHG
+810 IVQFDPARMRHFDHG

-865 AEYDARIYTNDAEGL
+865 AEHDARIYTNDADGL

-887 VSKTSAVNF
+887 VSKTAAVDFRHSSPDSA
-896 RKSSDSVPEKN
+896 PQKN
-907 TVAPEPVQQKNT
+907 TVVQM
-919 AAQVREYADPNHR
+919 REYADPGHR
-932 IAAVALAYAEQP
+932 MAAVALAYAEDP
-944 SNTVVIAKDAGERR
+944 SSSVVIAKDPAERH
-958 ELNQLIRA
+958 ELNRLIRA
-966 DLQAAGTVAPDSKA
+966 DLQASGVIAPDSKA
-980 LPVHIHKVLP
+980 LPVHVEKELT

-1005 YRQGSPGIEGIPN
+1005 YRQGSPNLEGIPKN
-1018 DSAAVVVATNTRTNQ
+1018 SAAVVISTDPRNNK
-1033 LTIKTSNGDEV
+1033 LTVQTSNGDEV

-1050 TKTMTAQS
+1050 TTTMTAQS

-1063 EHQEFAQGDRIRMTK
+1063 EHQEFAQGDRVRMTE
-1078 PSSSHGLQK
+1078 PNSSQGIRK
-1087 GDFGTVI
+1087 GDFGTI
-1094 AIGDTLDVRLDKGGN
+1094 TAIGDTLEVRLDKGEG
-1109 VQLNKEQSKH
+1109 VQLTKEQAKH
-1119 IEHGYAVDS
+1119 IEYGYAVDS

-1133 PNRVLISQ
+1133 PDKVLISQ
-1141 DGPVHGTAEIASL
+1141 DGFQNASEAAFL

-1159 EVSVFT
+1159 QVSVYT
-1165 SDGSAP
+1165 SDTSAQ
-1171 AKAVAPTVALP
+1171 ANVIALTIERQE
-1182 DQLKPTIA
+1182 QLKPSLA
-1190 PPAQQQSEAHSNAI
+1190 LPVQQQSEAPSNAF
-1204 ASEQATVIQHRH
+1204 APEQAPVIQHRH

>member
-1 MLSISKPLNSGQ
+1 MLSISKALNSGQ

-30 KQDGVVTGEWQGQL
+30 KQDGAVAGEWQGQL
-44 ASKMGLS
+44 APKMGLS
-51 GSVSPEQFA
+51 GTVTAEEFT
-60 RLTDGQHPQTAE
+60 RLTNGQHPQTGD

-80 HEYENPDGTTTK
+80 QEYKNPDGTTTN

-122 RQAHNEAVT
+122 RQAHGEAVT

-146 GNNAAETTG
+146 GNNPAETTG

-185 NVTERED
+185 NVTERAD

-199 PKSLYDTQ
+199 PQSMFDTQ

-228 IEPGKSGAPE
+228 IEAGKSGAPE
-238 IKGYSQEYLDASS
+238 IKGYSQDYLDASS

-260 LAKTGHT
+260 LAKTGYT

-293 AHRTMAVSFG
+293 AHRTMAASFG
-303 NQPETIVA
+303 NQPETVVA

-318 TQDRAPE
+318 TQDRTPD
-325 QETRAKEAVTYARS
+325 QMTRAKEAVTYARS

-349 ERILMRDALRRGM
+349 ERTLMRDALRRGM
-362 GETTFAHVRAE
+362 GETTFGYVKAE
-373 FNSRHREGDF
+373 FDARQSQGDF
-383 RQLKSEKH
+383 RELKGEKY

-413 MAGQN
+413 MSGQN
-418 TVAPIMNQEQAA
+418 TVEPIMDHEQAT
-430 AQAGTR
+430 AQAATR

-442 QRGVITDVLT
+442 QRTVITDVLT

-473 SIREGAEA
+473 SIREGAEK

-514 RGQNHPSATTTSPHL
+514 RGQNHPSATTASPHL

-539 TKQMRAFLEKIKPE
+539 TKQMRAFLDKIKPS

-574 QQMQDAGMRT
+574 EQMQDAGMRT

-590 VRQRKNPELLKA
+590 VRQRKNPALLEA

-611 AKGIEMLAQQGR
+611 AKGIEMLGQQGR
-623 VTQVADPNE
+623 ITQIADPNE
-632 RIAAIA
+632 RIQAIA

-658 QQINQAV
+658 QLINQAV
-665 RVELQEAGRLGTEQQ
+665 RAELQETGRLGAEQKT
-680 VFSVLAHRSDMTGA
+680 FSVLAHRSDMTGA
-694 DREWSARYKPG
+694 DREWAARYKTG
-705 DILKYEKGSKAHGIS
+705 DILIYEKGSNAHRIARN
-720 KDSTAVVLSA
+720 STAVVLSA

-740 QDGGKAITY
+740 QDGGKATTY

-756 VNAYRETQKDFA
+756 VNAYRETQKEFA

-774 FTSKDKKLGV
+774 FTAKNRDLGV
-784 NNRDLGTITKLEAG
+784 NNRDLGTITKLESG
-798 QVTVQMDGKKER
+798 TGYRPDGRQER
-810 VIQFDPAKMRHFDHG
+810 AHCPVRPG
-825 YAVTSHVSQGL
+825 
-836 TEGRVIANID
+836 
-846 TDSAR
+846 
-851 SLINTRLA
+851 
-859 YVAVSR
+859 SR
-865 AEYDARIYTNDAEGL
+865 
-880 GARLATD
+880 
-887 VSKTSAVNF
+887 
-896 RKSSDSVPEKN
+896 
-907 TVAPEPVQQKNT
+907 
-919 AAQVREYADPNHR
+919 
-932 IAAVALAYAEQP
+932 
-944 SNTVVIAKDAGERR
+944 
-958 ELNQLIRA
+958 
-966 DLQAAGTVAPDSKA
+966 
-980 LPVHIHKVLP
+980 
-990 NPKLAAQYTPGDIIQ
+990 
-1005 YRQGSPGIEGIPN
+1005 
-1018 DSAAVVVATNTRTNQ
+1018 
-1033 LTIKTSNGDEV
+1033 
-1044 IYSPHL
+1044 
-1050 TKTMTAQS
+1050 
-1058 KVYRE
+1058 
-1063 EHQEFAQGDRIRMTK
+1063 
-1078 PSSSHGLQK
+1078 
-1087 GDFGTVI
+1087 
-1094 AIGDTLDVRLDKGGN
+1094 
-1109 VQLNKEQSKH
+1109 
-1119 IEHGYAVDS
+1119 
-1128 LKTGA
+1128 
-1133 PNRVLISQ
+1133 
-1141 DGPVHGTAEIASL
+1141 
-1154 SRTGR
+1154 
-1159 EVSVFT
+1159 
-1165 SDGSAP
+1165 
-1171 AKAVAPTVALP
+1171 
-1182 DQLKPTIA
+1182 
-1190 PPAQQQSEAHSNAI
+1190 
-1204 ASEQATVIQHRH
+1204 
-1216 SRGR
+1216 

>member
-1 MLSISKPLNSGQ
+1 MLTISKALNSGQ

-30 KQDGVVTGEWQGQL
+30 KQDGAVAGEWQGQL
-44 ASKMGLS
+44 ADKMGLT
-51 GSVSPEQFA
+51 GAVSPEHFT
-60 RLTDGQHPQTAE
+60 RLTDGQHPETGE

-80 HEYENPDGTTTK
+80 QQYKNPNGTTTS

-122 RQAHNEAVT
+122 REAHAAAVT
-131 VAVAE
+131 AAVAE

-146 GNNAAETTG
+146 GNNPAETTG
-155 KFIAAKF
+155 KLIAAKF

-175 PQLHTHVFIM
+175 PQLHTHVFMM
-185 NVTERED
+185 NVTERAD

-199 PKSLYDTQ
+199 PQSMFDTQ
-207 NYATAVYQSALT
+207 NYATAVYQSVLT

-228 IEPGKSGAPE
+228 IEAGKSGAPE

-260 LAKTGHT
+260 LAKTGYS

-293 AHRTMAVSFG
+293 AHRSMAASFG
-303 NQPETIVA
+303 NQPETVVA
-311 QARQRAQ
+311 QARQRAEK
-318 TQDRAPE
+318 QDRTPD
-325 QETRAKEAVTYARS
+325 QEARAKEAVTYARS

-349 ERILMRDALRRGM
+349 ERTLMRDALRRGM
-362 GETTFAHVRAE
+362 GETTFAHVKAE
-373 FNSRHREGDF
+373 FDSRHKEGDF
-383 RQLKSEKH
+383 RQLKGEKH

-396 FTTPET
+396 FTTGET

-418 TVAPIMNQEQAA
+418 TVEPMMNGEQAA
-430 AQAGTR
+430 AQAATR
-436 KFLNEA
+436 EFLNEA

-452 SPDRIHGVQGLAG
+452 SRDRIHGVQGLAG

-514 RGQNHPSATTTSPHL
+514 RGKNHPSATTTSPHL

-539 TKQMRAFLEKIKPE
+539 TRQMRAFLEKINLE

-574 QQMQDAGMRT
+574 QQMQEAGMRT

-590 VRQRKNPELLKA
+590 VRQRKNPELLEA
-602 VQHLAKGET
+602 VNYLAKGET
-611 AKGIEMLAQQGR
+611 EKGIEKLAQQGR
-623 VTQVADPNE
+623 ITQVADPNE

-658 QQINQAV
+658 QEINRAV
-665 RVELQEAGRLGTEQQ
+665 RIELQEAGKLETEQK

-694 DREWSARYKPG
+694 DREWAARYKPG
-705 DILKYEKGSKAHGIS
+705 DILKYEKGSKAQGIPQN
-720 KDSTAVVLSA
+720 STAVVLSS
-730 DARNNTITVQ
+730 DARINTVTVQ
-740 QDGGKAITY
+740 QDGGKVITY

-756 VNAYRETQKDFA
+756 VNAYIETDKQFA

-774 FTSKDKKLGV
+774 FTARDKDLGV
-784 NNRDLGTITKLEAG
+784 SNRDLGTITKLETG
-798 QVTVQMDGKKER
+798 QVTVQMDGKTER
-810 VIQFDPAKMRHFDHG
+810 IVQFDPAKMRHFDHG

-865 AEYDARIYTNDAEGL
+865 AEHDARIYTNDADGL

-887 VSKTSAVNF
+887 VSKTSAVDF
-896 RKSSDSVPEKN
+896 RQSSP
-907 TVAPEPVQQKNT
+907 APAPQKNSVV
-919 AAQVREYADPNHR
+919 QVQEYADPNHR
-932 IAAVALAYAEQP
+932 LAAVALAYAEHP
-944 SNTVVIAKDAGERR
+944 SNSVVIAKDPVERR

-966 DLQAAGTVAPDSKA
+966 DLQALGIIAPDSKA
-980 LPVHIHKVLP
+980 LPVHVEKELA
-990 NPKLAAQYTPGDIIQ
+990 NPKLAAQYAPGDIIQ
-1005 YRQGSPGIEGIPN
+1005 YRQGSPNLEGIPK
-1018 DSAAVVVATNTRTNQ
+1018 DSIAVVISTDPRNNQ
-1033 LTIKTSNGDEV
+1033 LTVQTSNGDEV

-1050 TKTMTAQS
+1050 TRTMTAQS

-1063 EHQEFAQGDRIRMTK
+1063 EHQEFAQGDRVRMTE
-1078 PSSSHGLQK
+1078 PNSSQGIRK
-1087 GDFGTVI
+1087 GDFGTVT
-1094 AIGDTLDVRLDKGGN
+1094 AIGDTLDVSLDKGET
-1109 VQLNKEQSKH
+1109 VRLTKEQAKH

-1133 PNRVLISQ
+1133 PDKVLISQ
-1141 DGPVHGTAEIASL
+1141 DGFQTPSEAASL

-1159 EVSVFT
+1159 QVSVYT
-1165 SDGSAP
+1165 SDSSAQ
-1171 AKAVAPTVALP
+1171 ANAVAPTIERP
-1182 DQLKPTIA
+1182 EQLKPSLA
-1190 PPAQQQSEAHSNAI
+1190 LPVQQQSEAPSNAL
-1204 ASEQATVIQHRH
+1204 APEQAPVVQHRH

>member
-1 MLSISKPLNSGQ
+1 MLTISKALNAGQ

-18 QMEFTSSTQSYY
+18 QKEFTSNTQSYY
-30 KQDGVVTGEWQGQL
+30 KQDGAVAGEWQGQL
-44 ASKMGLS
+44 ASKIGLS
-51 GSVSPEQFA
+51 GAVSAEHFT
-60 RLTDGQHPQTAE
+60 RLTNGQHPETGE
-72 QMVKHRTA
+72 EMVKHRTA
-80 HEYENPDGTTTK
+80 QEYKNPDGTTTK
-92 AVEHRAGWDG
+92 AVEHRAGWDA

-122 RQAHNEAVT
+122 RQAHSEAVT
-131 VAVAE
+131 LAVAE

-146 GNNAAETTG
+146 GNNPAETTG
-155 KFIAAKF
+155 KFVAAKF

-199 PKSLYDTQ
+199 PQSMFDTQ

-228 IEPGKSGAPE
+228 IEAGKSGAPE

-260 LAKTGHT
+260 LAKTGYT

-293 AHRTMAVSFG
+293 AHRTMAASFG
-303 NQPETIVA
+303 SQPESVVS
-311 QARQRAQ
+311 QARQRAN
-318 TQDRAPE
+318 TEDRAPD
-325 QETRAKEAVTYARS
+325 QIARAREAVTYSRS
-339 SNFEREAVID
+339 SNFEREAVVD
-349 ERILMRDALRRGM
+349 ERTLMRDALRRGM
-362 GETTFAHVRAE
+362 GETTFAHVKAE
-373 FNSRHREGDF
+373 FETRLSEGGF
-383 RQLKSEKH
+383 RTLKGQKH

-396 FTTPET
+396 LTTPET
-402 IANERANVRHV
+402 IFNEKENVRHV
-413 MAGQN
+413 MKGQN
-418 TVAPIMNQEQAA
+418 TVTPIMSQEQAA
-430 AQAGTR
+430 AQAATR
-436 KFLNEA
+436 EFLNKA

-452 SPDRIHGVQGLAG
+452 SRDRIHGVQGLAG

-514 RGQNHPSATTTSPHL
+514 RGKNHPSATTASPHL

-539 TKQMRAFLEKIKPE
+539 TRQMRSFLEKLKPE

-574 QQMQDAGMRT
+574 QQMQEAGMRT

-590 VRQRKNPELLKA
+590 VRQRKNPELLEA
-602 VQHLAKGET
+602 VNHLAKGET
-611 AKGIEMLAQQGR
+611 AKGIEKLAHQGR
-623 VTQVADPNE
+623 ITQVADPIE

-638 KDYAAN
+638 RDYAAS

-658 QQINQAV
+658 QQINHAV
-665 RVELQEAGRLGTEQQ
+665 RVELQEVGKLGTEQKT
-680 VFSVLAHRSDMTGA
+680 FSVLAHRSDMTGA
-694 DREWSARYKPG
+694 DREWAARYKAG
-705 DILKYEKGSKAHGIS
+705 DILKYEKGSKAQGIPQN
-720 KDSTAVVLSA
+720 STAVVLST
-730 DARNNTITVQ
+730 DARNNTVTVQ
-740 QDGGKAITY
+740 QDSGKAITY

-756 VNAYRETQKDFA
+756 VNAYIETDKQFA

-774 FTSKDKKLGV
+774 FTARDKELGV
-784 NNRDLGTITKLEAG
+784 SNRDLGTITKLETG
-798 QVTVQMDGKKER
+798 QITVQMDGKTER
-810 VIQFDPAKMRHFDHG
+810 IVQFDPAKMRHFDHG

-865 AEYDARIYTNDAEGL
+865 AEHDARIYTNDADGL
-880 GARLATD
+880 GARLATN
-887 VSKTSAVNF
+887 VSKTAAVDFRQSSSA
-896 RKSSDSVPEKN
+896 P
-907 TVAPEPVQQKNT
+907 APQQNNVV
-919 AAQVREYADPNHR
+919 QVREYADPNHR
-932 IAAVALAYAEQP
+932 MAAVALAYAEHP
-944 SNTVVIAKDAGERR
+944 SSSVVIAKDPAERR

-966 DLQAAGTVAPDSKA
+966 DLQAAGIVAPDSKA
-980 LPVHIHKVLP
+980 LPVHVEKELT

-1005 YRQGSPGIEGIPN
+1005 YRQGSPAIQGIPN
-1018 DSAAVVVATNTRTNQ
+1018 DSVAVVIATNHKNNQ
-1033 LTIKTSNGDEV
+1033 LTVQTSNGDEV

-1050 TKTMTAQS
+1050 TRTMTAQS

-1063 EHQEFAQGDRIRMTK
+1063 EHQEFAQGDRVRMTE
-1078 PSSSHGLQK
+1078 PNASQGIRK
-1087 GDFGTVI
+1087 GDFGTI
-1094 AIGDTLDVRLDKGGN
+1094 TAMGDTLDVSLDKGET
-1109 VQLNKEQSKH
+1109 VRLTKEQARH

-1128 LKTGA
+1128 LKTGV
-1133 PNRVLISQ
+1133 PDKVLISQ
-1141 DGPVHGTAEIASL
+1141 DGFQTPSEAASL

-1159 EVSVFT
+1159 QVSVYT
-1165 SDGSAP
+1165 SDSSAQ
-1171 AKAVAPTVALP
+1171 ANAVAPTIARP
-1182 DQLKPTIA
+1182 EQLKPSLA
-1190 PPAQQQSEAHSNAI
+1190 LPVQQQNEAPSNAL
-1204 ASEQATVIQHRH
+1204 APEQAPVVQHRH

>member
-1 MLSISKPLNSGQ
+1 MLTISKALNSGQ

-30 KQDGVVTGEWQGQL
+30 KQDGAVAGEWQGRL

-51 GSVSPEQFA
+51 GAVSPEQFT
-60 RLTDGQHPQTAE
+60 RLTDGQHPETGE

-80 HEYENPDGTTTK
+80 QEYKNPNGTTTS

-122 RQAHNEAVT
+122 REAHSAAVT
-131 VAVAE
+131 AAVGE

-146 GNNAAETTG
+146 GNNPAETTG
-155 KFIAAKF
+155 TLIAAKF

-175 PQLHTHVFIM
+175 PQLHTHVFMM
-185 NVTERED
+185 NVTERAD

-199 PKSLYDTQ
+199 PQSLFDTQ
-207 NYATAVYQSALT
+207 NYATAVYQSVLT

-228 IEPGKSGAPE
+228 IEAGKSGAPE

-260 LAKTGHT
+260 LAKTGYT

-293 AHRTMAVSFG
+293 AHRTMAASFG
-303 NQPETIVA
+303 NQPETVVA

-325 QETRAKEAVTYARS
+325 QTARAKEAVTYARS

-349 ERILMRDALRRGM
+349 ERTLMRDALRRGM

-373 FNSRHREGDF
+373 FDARHTQGDF

-418 TVAPIMNQEQAA
+418 AAEPIMSQEQAT
-430 AQAGTR
+430 AQAETR

-442 QRGVITDVLT
+442 QRRVITDVLT
-452 SPDRIHGVQGLAG
+452 SRDRIHGVQGLAG

-473 SIREGAEA
+473 GIREGAEK

-514 RGQNHPSATTTSPHL
+514 RGQNHPHANTASPHL

-574 QQMQDAGMRT
+574 EQMQDAGMRT

-590 VRQRKNPELLKA
+590 VRQRKNPELLEA

-623 VTQVADPNE
+623 ITQIADPNE
-632 RIAAIA
+632 RIVAIA
-638 KDYAAN
+638 KDYAAH

-658 QQINQAV
+658 QLINQAV
-665 RVELQEAGRLGTEQQ
+665 RVELQEAGKLGVEQKT
-680 VFSVLAHRSDMTGA
+680 FSVLAHRSDMTGA
-694 DREWSARYKPG
+694 DREWAARYKAG
-705 DILKYEKGSKAHGIS
+705 DILKYETGSKAHGIARN
-720 KDSTAVVLSA
+720 STAVVFSA
-730 DARNNTITVQ
+730 DARNNIVTVQ
-740 QDGGKAITY
+740 QEGGKPIPY

-756 VNAYRETQKDFA
+756 VNAYRETQKEFA
-768 TGDRIQ
+768 TGDRLQ
-774 FTSKDKKLGV
+774 FTAKDKELGV
-784 NNRDLGTITKLEAG
+784 NNRDLGTITKLEIG
-798 QVTVQMDGKKER
+798 QITVQMDGKTGR
-810 VIQFDPAKMRHFDHG
+810 TIQFDPAKMRHFDHG

-846 TDSAR
+846 TDVAR

-865 AEYDARIYTNDAEGL
+865 AEHDARIYTNDAEGL

-887 VSKTSAVNF
+887 ISKTSAVDF
-896 RKSSDSVPEKN
+896 RRSPKPDPQKN
-907 TVAPEPVQQKNT
+907 TV
-919 AAQVREYADPNHR
+919 AQVREYADPNHR
-932 IAAVALAYAEQP
+932 IAAVALAYAEHP
-944 SNTVVIAKDAGERR
+944 SNSVVIAKDSAERR

-966 DLQAAGTVAPDSKA
+966 DLQASGTVAPDSQS
-980 LPVHIHKVLP
+980 LPVHIEKELT
-990 NPKLAAQYTPGDIIQ
+990 NPKLADQYSLGDVIQ
-1005 YRQGSPGIEGIPN
+1005 YRRGSPGIEGIPN
-1018 DSAAVVVATNTRTNQ
+1018 DSASVVVSIDTRNNQ
-1033 LTIKTSNGDEV
+1033 LTVRTSHGDEV

-1050 TKTMTAQS
+1050 TTAMTTQS

-1063 EHQEFAQGDRIRMTK
+1063 EHQEFAEGDRVRMTE
-1078 PSSSHGLQK
+1078 PNAPQGIRK
-1087 GDFGTVI
+1087 GDFGTI
-1094 AIGDTLDVRLDKGGN
+1094 TSIGDTLEVRLDKGET
-1109 VQLNKEQSKH
+1109 VQLTRERAKH

-1133 PNRVLISQ
+1133 PDRVLISQ
-1141 DGPVHGTAEIASL
+1141 DGSFQATSEAAYL

-1159 EVSVFT
+1159 EVSIYT
-1165 SDGSAP
+1165 SDGSAQ
-1171 AKAVAPTVALP
+1171 ANTVAPAIALP
-1182 DQLKPTIA
+1182 DQLKPAIA
-1190 PPAQQQSEAHSNAI
+1190 LPVQQQSEAPSNAI
-1204 ASEQATVIQHRH
+1204 APEQAPVIQHRH

>member
-1 MLSISKPLNSGQ
+1 MLSISKALNSGQ

-18 QMEFTSSTQSYY
+18 QMEFTSHTQSYY
-30 KQDGVVTGEWQGQL
+30 KQDGAVAGEWQGQL

-51 GSVSPEQFA
+51 GAVSPEHFT
-60 RLTDGQHPQTAE
+60 RLTDGQHPETGE

-80 HEYENPDGTTTK
+80 QEYKNPDGTTIN
-92 AVEHRAGWDG
+92 AVEHRAGWDA

-114 LVGGDERV
+114 LVGGDDRV
-122 RQAHNEAVT
+122 RQAHAEAVT

-146 GNNAAETTG
+146 GNNPAEGTA

-185 NVTERED
+185 NVTERAD
-192 GTTRALQ
+192 GSTRALQ
-199 PKSLYDTQ
+199 ERGMFDSQ

-219 YKLRDLGYE
+219 YKLRNLGYE
-228 IEPGKSGAPE
+228 IEAGRSGAPE

-251 PRSQQIKEH
+251 PRSQQIKEQ
-260 LAKTGHT
+260 LAKTGHA
-267 GAEASQ
+267 GAEAAE

-293 AHRTMAVSFG
+293 AHQTMAASFG
-303 NQPETIVA
+303 NQPDAVVA
-311 QARQRAQ
+311 QARQRAK
-318 TQDRAPE
+318 TQDRTPD
-325 QETRAKEAVTYARS
+325 QEARAREAVTYARS
-339 SNFEREAVID
+339 SNFEREAVVD
-349 ERILMRDALRRGM
+349 ERTLMRDALRRGM

-373 FNSRHREGDF
+373 FDARHSQGDF
-383 RQLKSEKH
+383 RQFKGEKH

-402 IANERANVRHV
+402 IANERANVQHV
-413 MAGQN
+413 MSGQD
-418 TVAPIMNQEQAA
+418 TVKPIMNQRQAV
-430 AQAGTR
+430 AQAGKR

-442 QRGVITDVLT
+442 QRQVITDVLT
-452 SPDRIHGVQGLAG
+452 SRDRIHGVQGLAG

-473 SIREGAEA
+473 SIRDGATKK
-481 NGYKV
+481 GYKV
-486 EGFAPTS
+486 EGLAPTS

-514 RGQNHPSATTTSPHL
+514 RGNGKEKPKPHL

-539 TKQMRAFLEKIKPE
+539 TKQMRAFLDKIKPE

-574 QQMQDAGMRT
+574 EQMQDAGMRT
-584 SQLDQI
+584 SQLNQI
-590 VRQRKNPELLKA
+590 VRQRKNPALLEA

-611 AKGIEMLAQQGR
+611 AKGIEMLAEQGR
-623 VTQVADPNE
+623 ITQIADPND
-632 RIAAIA
+632 RITAIA

-658 QQINQAV
+658 QLINQAV
-665 RVELQEAGRLGTEQQ
+665 RVELQEVGRLGTKQQ
-680 VFSVLAHRSDMTGA
+680 TFSVLAHRSDMTGA
-694 DREWSARYKPG
+694 DREWAARYAAG
-705 DILKYEKGSKAHGIS
+705 DILKYEKGSKAHGIARN
-720 KDSTAVVLSA
+720 STAVVLSV
-730 DARNNTITVQ
+730 DARSNMVFVQ
-740 QDGGKAITY
+740 QDGNIIIY

-756 VNAYRETQKDFA
+756 VNAYRTTDKDFA

-774 FTSKDKKLGV
+774 FTAKDKKLGV
-784 NNRDLGTITKLEAG
+784 NNRDLGTITKLKTGRIA
-798 QVTVQMDGKKER
+798 VKMDGKTKR
-810 VIQFDPAKMRHFDHG
+810 TIKFDPAAMRHFDHG

-865 AEYDARIYTNDAEGL
+865 AEHDARIYTNDAEGL

-896 RKSSDSVPEKN
+896 RKSPEPNPQNN
-907 TVAPEPVQQKNT
+907 TVLHGPAPQKST
-919 AAQVREYADPNHR
+919 VVQVREYADPNHR
-932 IAAVALAYAEQP
+932 TAAVALAYAEHP
-944 SNTVVIAKDAGERR
+944 SNSVVIAKDPAERR
-958 ELNQLIRA
+958 ELNKLIRA
-966 DLQAAGTVAPDSKA
+966 DQQAAGTVAPDSMA
-980 LPVHIHKVLP
+980 LPVHIQKGLN
-990 NPKLAAQYTPGDIIQ
+990 NPKLATQYTPGDIIY
-1005 YRQGSPGIEGIPN
+1005 YRQGSPGIEGISH
-1018 DSAAVVVATNTRTNQ
+1018 DSIAVVVSANAKYNQ
-1033 LTIKTSNGDEV
+1033 LTIQTSSGDEV
-1044 IYSPHL
+1044 TYSPHL

-1063 EHQEFAQGDRIRMTK
+1063 EHQEFAQGDRIRMTE
-1078 PSSSHGLQK
+1078 PSSSKGIRK
-1087 GDFGTVI
+1087 GDFGTI
-1094 AIGDTLDVRLDKGGN
+1094 TAIGDTLDVRLDKGEN
-1109 VQLNKEQSKH
+1109 VQLTKEQAKH
-1119 IEHGYAVDS
+1119 IEHGYAVDT

-1133 PNRVLISQ
+1133 PNKVLISQ
-1141 DGPVHGTAEIASL
+1141 DGTSQATSEAASL

-1159 EVSVFT
+1159 QVSVYT
-1165 SDGSAP
+1165 SDGSAQ
-1171 AKAVAPTVALP
+1171 ANAVSPSIALP
-1182 DQLKPTIA
+1182 EQLRPA
-1190 PPAQQQSEAHSNAI
+1190 MPAPAQQQSEAPSNAI
-1204 ASEQATVIQHRH
+1204 APEQTSVVQHRH

>member
-1 MLSISKPLNSGQ
+1 MLTISKALNSGQ

-30 KQDGVVTGEWQGQL
+30 KQDGAVAGEWQGRL
-44 ASKMGLS
+44 AAQMGLF
-51 GSVSPEQFA
+51 GAVSPEQFS
-60 RLTDGQHPQTAE
+60 RLTDGQHPGTGE

-80 HEYENPDGTTTK
+80 QDYKNPDGTTTSS
-92 AVEHRAGWDG
+92 VEHRAGWDG

-122 RQAHNEAVT
+122 REAHSTAITAAVT
-131 VAVAE
+131 E

-146 GNNAAETTG
+146 GNNPAETTG
-155 KFIAAKF
+155 KLIAAKF

-175 PQLHTHVFIM
+175 PQLHTHVFMM
-185 NVTERED
+185 NVTERAD

-199 PKSLYDTQ
+199 ERALFDTQ
-207 NYATAVYQSALT
+207 NYATAVYQSVLT

-228 IEPGKSGAPE
+228 IEAGKSGAPE

-260 LAKTGHT
+260 LAKTGYT

-303 NQPETIVA
+303 NQPETVVA
-311 QARQRAQ
+311 QARQRSQ

-349 ERILMRDALRRGM
+349 ERTLMRDALRRGM

-373 FNSRHREGDF
+373 FDSRHKEGDF

-402 IANERANVRHV
+402 IANERANVRHL

-418 TVAPIMNQEQAA
+418 TVEPIMNKERAE

-436 KFLNEA
+436 TFLNEA

-452 SPDRIHGVQGLAG
+452 SRDRIHGLQGLAG

-481 NGYKV
+481 SGYKV

-514 RGQNHPSATTTSPHL
+514 RGQNHPSAPSTSPHL

-539 TKQMRAFLEKIKPE
+539 TRQMRAFLEKIKPE
-553 DRVLVIGDTAQHQG
+553 DRLLVVGDTAQHQG

-590 VRQRKNPELLKA
+590 VRQRNNPELLEA

-623 VTQVADPNE
+623 ITQVADPNE
-632 RIAAIA
+632 RMAAIA
-638 KDYAAN
+638 RDYAAN

-658 QQINQAV
+658 QLINQAV
-665 RVELQEAGRLGTEQQ
+665 RVELQEAGKLAAEQET
-680 VFSVLAHRSDMTGA
+680 FSVLDHRSDMTGA
-694 DREWSARYKPG
+694 DREWAARYKPG
-705 DILKYEKGSKAHGIS
+705 DILKYEKGSKAHGIAQN
-720 KDSTAVVLSA
+720 STAVVLSA

-756 VNAYRETQKDFA
+756 VNAYRETDKEFA
-768 TGDRIQ
+768 AGDRIQ
-774 FTSKDKKLGV
+774 FTAKDKELGV
-784 NNRDLGTITKLEAG
+784 NNRDLGTISKLKKE
-798 QVTVQMDGKKER
+798 QITVQMDGKAER
-810 VIQFDPAKMRHFDHG
+810 TVQFDPTKMRHFDHG

-865 AEYDARIYTNDAEGL
+865 AEHDARIYTNDAEGL
-880 GARLATD
+880 GKRLATD
-887 VSKTSAVNF
+887 VSKTSAVDF
-896 RKSSDSVPEKN
+896 RKSPYPAPQKN
-907 TVAPEPVQQKNT
+907 TV
-919 AAQVREYADPNHR
+919 AQVREYADPNHR
-932 IAAVALAYAEQP
+932 IAAVALAYAEHP
-944 SNTVVIAKDAGERR
+944 SNSVVIATNPAERR
-958 ELNQLIRA
+958 DLNQLIRA
-966 DLQAAGTVAPDSKA
+966 DLQASGTVSPDSRV
-980 LPVHIHKVLP
+980 LPVHVERKLA
-990 NPKLAAQYTPGDIIQ
+990 NPKLATQYAPGDIIQ
-1005 YRQGSPGIEGIPN
+1005 YRQGSPASEGIPSG
-1018 DSAAVVVATNTRTNQ
+1018 SAAVVVTTDTRNNQ
-1033 LTIKTSNGDEV
+1033 LTVRTSHGDEV

-1050 TKTMTAQS
+1050 TTGMTAQS

-1063 EHQEFAQGDRIRMTK
+1063 EHQEFARGDRIRMTE
-1078 PSSSHGLQK
+1078 PNTLQGIRK
-1087 GDFGTVI
+1087 GDFGTITAV
-1094 AIGDTLDVRLDKGGN
+1094 GDKLEVHLDRGES
-1109 VQLNKEQSKH
+1109 VQLTKEQSKH
-1119 IEHGYAVDS
+1119 IEHGYAVAS
-1128 LKTGA
+1128 LTTGA
-1133 PNRVLISQ
+1133 PSKVLICQ
-1141 DGPVHGTAEIASL
+1141 DGSSPATSEAVAL

-1159 EVSVFT
+1159 ELSVYT
-1165 SDGSAP
+1165 SDGSAQANAAAP
-1171 AKAVAPTVALP
+1171 AIALP
-1182 DQLKPTIA
+1182 EQLRPIA
-1190 PPAQQQSEAHSNAI
+1190 PPVHQQSETPSNAL
-1204 ASEQATVIQHRH
+1204 APEQAPVIQHRH